1 MLDARCELCTPVGEP
16 RYTAPKPESTKF
28 VRTVVVIGA
37 DRGIGEALCVE
48 LQARGDAVVAAC
60 LLDSPPLRALGVEVV
75 AGVDVT
81 SASAVAA
88 LATRLAGRHL
98 DVLIHVAGVVFETK
112 LGHFDY
118 DAITTEYA
126 VNAVGPLRVTE
137 ALLGSL
143 GEGSKIA
150 IVTSRVGSLSENM
163 SGGLYGYRMSK
174 AAANMGAIC
183 LAHDLKPRGIA
194 VMALHP
200 GSVRTEMTR
209 GLTNTATVGQL
220 IEPVD
225 AARGLLAR
233 IDELNLD
240 ATGSFRHA
248 NGAILPW

>member
-1 MLDARCELCTPVGEP
+1 M
-16 RYTAPKPESTKF
+16 
-28 VRTVVVIGA
+28 RTILVIGA

-60 LLDSPPLRALGVEVV
+60 LKDSPALRALGVEVV
-75 AGVDVT
+75 SGVDVT
-81 SASAVAA
+81 SASAIAA
-88 LATRLAGRHL
+88 LASRLAGRRL
-98 DVLIHVAGVVFETK
+98 DVLIHVAGVVFEAK

-126 VNAVGPLRVTE
+126 VNALGPLRVTE

-150 IVTSRVGSLSENM
+150 IITSRVGSLGENM

-209 GLTNTATVGQL
+209 GLTNAAVGPL
-220 IEPVD
+220 IEPID

-248 NGAILPW
+248 NGAVLPW